1 MTGRSGFRFDRQHR
15 LSARI
20 FDLCIHRNEAAGRS
34 YPGGFVGG
42 WITSTLNYTTPSS
55 VPYGLIQ
62 IVLGAPNNQV
72 NFDNVRLRSTNITT
86 KPAESYAYDANGNRL
101 TSSSVS
107 TSADGTHNRQQSD
120 GTHNFTYDNEGNRIS
135 RTQISNGYFTQYVWD
150 YRNRLTQVVK
160 RSSAASATP
169 LKNV

>member
-1 MTGRSGFRFDRQHR
+1 MPVIVF
-15 LSARI
+15 A
-20 FDLCIHRNEAAGRS
+20 
-34 YPGGFVGG
+34 
-42 WITSTLNYTTPSS
+42 TSTLNYTTPSS

-62 IVLGAPNNQV
+62 IVLRAPNNQV
-72 NFDNVRLRSTNITT
+72 NFDNVRLRSTNIAT

-101 TSSSVS
+101 TSSWVS

-150 YRNRLTQVVK
+150 YRNRLTQVVE